1 MEVVSPSSM
10 VLSWLPPDIQ
20 FWNGIITEY
29 TVVYERLGAVEEF
42 DDSSAMEP
50 FTSQSISIPQ
60 PGLSLVNNHDPQFVT
75 LPLQEE
81 SVLIEYLE
89 EYYVYSFVVYLEN
102 TEGLSAASQT
112 IIQEMPQAGI
122 HIVGTIMALYINSYN
137 PDISTH
143 VAPSGSPTNVTI
155 EVLSSTSVFI
165 KWQPPE
171 LLLSNGVITKY
182 TLSVHFVKN
191 ETTRT
196 FSVPAAT
203 LSVHVE
209 GILDNQQK

>member
-1 MEVVSPSSM
+1 MEVASPSSM

-20 FWNGIITEY
+20 FWNGIITGY

-122 HIVGTIMALYINSYN
+122 HIVGTIMALYINS
-137 PDISTH
+137 
-143 VAPSGSPTNVTI
+143 
-155 EVLSSTSVFI
+155 
-165 KWQPPE
+165 
-171 LLLSNGVITKY
+171 
-182 TLSVHFVKN
+182 
-191 ETTRT
+191 
-196 FSVPAAT
+196 
-203 LSVHVE
+203 
-209 GILDNQQK
+209 